1 MRSFSP
7 APRSTTASPSTRGPS
22 KRSGAGMEGGG
33 TLWSQ
38 AAGLG
43 GRGVWSPPR
52 RCVMLVPRLLWAAAP
67 WLSDF
72 PPSLC
77 ALRRWTRRWAGLAVR
92 PPLGGGAPG
101 SHHRQAARSR
111 RIRLEQC
118 VFSTRQTW
126 RTDTDHADAAAKNF
140 GESSSLARTQ
150 WGTFSPFRVTIPFP
164 IFAAPSPN
172 RECSVDFSWSS
183 FSSAKHPALRTMCVP
198 IAGLFHSPNVLQ
210 TNHDILV
217 FDPKHEIR
225 KLLVLANKQKEQRS
239 RPAVK
244 KNFGVDDTRSNDVS
258 LPPPVRFHRGY
269 RGPVPF
275 V

>member
-52 RCVMLVPRLLWAAAP
+52 RCVMLVPRLVWAAAP

-150 WGTFSPFRVTIPFP
+150 WGTFSPFRVTIPFLSLRLHLR
-164 IFAAPSPN
+164 IANVLLILVGLVFQVQNIQRSELCACLLQDCFIRQTFFKPN
-172 RECSVDFSWSS
+172 TISWFLIQSTKS
-183 FSSAKHPALRTMCVP
+183 ESYWF
-198 IAGLFHSPNVLQ
+198 LQ
-210 TNHDILV
+210 TNKKNKD
-217 FDPKHEIR
+217 
-225 KLLVLANKQKEQRS
+225 LVL
-239 RPAVK
+239 
-244 KNFGVDDTRSNDVS
+244 
-258 LPPPVRFHRGY
+258 L
-269 RGPVPF
+269 
-275 V
+275 